1 MRIDPSMA
9 CITVLL
15 LLTAQAISAS
25 DDRVSEALSVPCNGC
40 HGPNGVSP
48 GPSIPSI
55 AGLNAD
61 YMNKVLEQYQD
72 GSRKGTIMNRLARG
86 YKVYELRKI
95 ARYFARRT
103 WTHVDSNS
111 EATLVERGR
120 KLHEKHC
127 AECHED
133 SGRYQDRDTP
143 RLAGQRPVYLELQLQ
158 QYLNRE
164 LPQPSD
170 MKEQLAMV
178 PKEDFGALSAFYSS
192 VQ

>member
-95 ARYFARRT
+95 ARYFARQT

>member
-1 MRIDPSMA
+1 MRIDQPMA
-9 CITVLL
+9 CIAVLL
-15 LLTAQAISAS
+15 LLAAQAVSAS

-55 AGLNAD
+55 AGLNAE
-61 YMNKVLEQYQD
+61 YMHKVLEQYSD
-72 GSRKGTIMNRLARG
+72 GSRKGTIMNRIARG

-95 ARYFARRT
+95 ARYFSRQP
-103 WTHVDSNS
+103 WTHVESNLDV
-111 EATLVERGR
+111 TMVERGR
-120 KLHEKHC
+120 KLHEQHC

-158 QYLNRE
+158 QYTL
-164 LPQPSD
+164 QDS
-170 MKEQLAMV
+170 
-178 PKEDFGALSAFYSS
+178 
-192 VQ
+192 